1 MVKFDVTTYY
11 SNGFG
16 QVIFFLFIYFC
27 IMLPLFGVES
37 QSNKDL
43 GRRAV
48 KQRMGVSEYKV
59 VYDQAIQWLDI
70 VNAIKRHGYLLI
82 S

>member
-1 MVKFDVTTYY
+1 
-11 SNGFG
+11 
-16 QVIFFLFIYFC
+16 
-27 IMLPLFGVES
+27 MLPLFGVES

-48 KQRMGVSEYKV
+48 KQRMGVNKYKV

-70 VNAIKRHGYLLI
+70 ANAIKRHGYLLI

>member
-1 MVKFDVTTYY
+1 
-11 SNGFG
+11 
-16 QVIFFLFIYFC
+16 
-27 IMLPLFGVES
+27 MLPLFGVES

-48 KQRMGVSEYKV
+48 KQRMRVSKYKV
-59 VYDQAIQWLDI
+59 VYDQAGHCFT
-70 VNAIKRHGYLLI
+70 KRHGYLLI

>member
-1 MVKFDVTTYY
+1 
-11 SNGFG
+11 
-16 QVIFFLFIYFC
+16 
-27 IMLPLFGVES
+27 MLPLFGVES

-70 VNAIKRHGYLLI
+70 ANAIKRHGYLLI